1 MGVDV
6 YVERVSSLDIEQ
18 GRAEESRSPLDE
30 LVASSDSVLERFL
43 GTKNKGRSAVKVAVM
58 PDSVLC
64 AMCRSSEDQGK
75 ERWILVTL
83 WRGRMLQWLRP
94 RLRE

>member
-18 GRAEESRSPLDE
+18 GRAEESRSPFDE
-30 LVASSDSVLERFL
+30 LVANSDSVLERFL

-58 PDSVLC
+58 PDGVLC
-64 AMCRSSEDQGK
+64 TICRSSEGGSRKRKVDFGDAV
-75 ERWILVTL
+75 ER
-83 WRGRMLQWLRP
+83 
-94 RLRE
+94 